1 VPSVLTDAE
10 CDELVALCDRLG
22 FSSGETLVEV
32 PLSIRSNSVTLL
44 VPPPEM
50 VVELSRRL
58 AAHIPQHGHAGG
70 KRTDPDF
77 INRRWRV
84 YRYEPPSERVPS
96 EGGGG
101 GQGRG
106 GYFAPHYDAAQV
118 RMRRPS
124 RPCVHLLP
132 CRVGLVSSRIKPY
145 TPPCVPAG
153 VCLPP
158 APAPCRTHGVAA
170 TQRRAR
176 WRTVLIDDEPAKG
189 IVRLSQMSV
198 LLYLITDTDA
208 GTGGHQGGHTIFFPS
223 GTADDLAGPHVRVS
237 PQKGAALVFWHGRH
251 PQSPLHEGSPLQ
263 PADAMRAK
271 YVIRTDVLF
280 ATDPPM
286 ANYMQ
291 WASSS
296 YVNAMLMASAKMN

>member
-1 VPSVLTDAE
+1 MWRRASQRAVAAGRLAAGRLAGARADTRLRLLAAAVTAAVPVLTVAASMGEDSDRARITVTRLAQESSGLKSSSSSESLEGEPIWALSVSLLKERGNQENSPSKPEPIEGVEGAFLVPNVLTDAE

-101 GQGRG
+101 GQSRG

-118 RMRRPS
+118 RMPRPS
-124 RPCVHLLP
+124 RPCIHLLP

-145 TPPCVPAG
+145 SPVCARRCVP
-153 VCLPP
+153 P
-158 APAPCRTHGVAA
+158 ACTCPMSHPWCGSHAA
-170 TQRRAR
+170 ACEMAYSLTTSRQRA
-176 WRTVLIDDEPAKG
+176 
-189 IVRLSQMSV
+189 
-198 LLYLITDTDA
+198 
-208 GTGGHQGGHTIFFPS
+208 
-223 GTADDLAGPHVRVS
+223 
-237 PQKGAALVFWHGRH
+237 
-251 PQSPLHEGSPLQ
+251 
-263 PADAMRAK
+263 
-271 YVIRTDVLF
+271 
-280 ATDPPM
+280 
-286 ANYMQ
+286 
-291 WASSS
+291 
-296 YVNAMLMASAKMN
+296 